1 MSLGVLVVDAAASSA
16 QFSIAT
22 CSVSSESLL
31 ESDSVVPEVGGVVVA
46 ASVVL
51 LTTVESIFVLG
62 VENAPVKPHELVNGS
77 LGKLGEKMLLGLF
90 EDDDDVAAAATL
102 EEASVEEEEAV
113 EFAVE
118 GPRTSRVLSA
128 NFFSLGKLGLIVAAA
143 ATAIA
148 ARLVVAAAAIAA
160 RLVVVAA
167 ADARLVVAAAA
178 SPVAAA
184 TKVAL
189 SRV

>member
-1 MSLGVLVVDAAASSA
+1 M
-16 QFSIAT
+16 
-22 CSVSSESLL
+22 
-31 ESDSVVPEVGGVVVA
+31 VA

-102 EEASVEEEEAV
+102 EEASVEEEAV
-113 EFAVE
+113 EFAAE

-143 ATAIA
+143 AAA

-178 SPVAAA
+178 SLVAAA